1 MLGTALDAIKLVR
14 DAWPRRWSNVE
25 SRFDVDEMGM
35 TFSCVGKGSGVL
47 KVSVFDRSGR
57 LIATME
63 GENLVDG
70 EVHHGCNLEGY
81 GPSIL
86 VECFRMARCYRE
98 FERTGELEH
107 SRHFQHFRT
116 RAVFRFERW
125 QEAEAAA
132 MAEEESES

>member
-25 SRFDVDEMGM
+25 SRLDVDEMGM
-35 TFSCVGKGSGVL
+35 TFSCVGKGPSTL
-47 KVSVFDRSGR
+47 LVSAFDRSGR

-70 EVHHGCNLEGY
+70 EVRQGCNLEGY
-81 GPSIL
+81 GESIF

-98 FERTGELEH
+98 FERTGDLEH
-107 SRHFQHFRT
+107 SRHFQYFRT

-132 MAEEESES
+132 LAGDES